1 VGRVRHPGVM
11 CGRYVARNDVESLRT
26 QFSITQTTERVL
38 AANYNTAPTQEVY
51 IVVDVEQD
59 GTNRQRRLDVARWG
73 LIPSWAKDQ
82 SMASRMI
89 NARAETVGEKPT
101 YRSSFARRRCL
112 VPVTGIYE
120 WQASSHGPKQPY
132 FLHAAGS
139 DTAASSEPADASDV
153 GLAGLYSWWRDPAVV
168 DSDDRAAWLLTMS
181 ILTTAADPSMADIH
195 DRMPIPVPSGAYSA
209 WLDPHA
215 AGADVLP
222 EILSSLPQRCW
233 TGYPVSRAVNNARA
247 HGPHLVVRE

>member
-1 VGRVRHPGVM
+1 M
-11 CGRYVARNDVESLRT
+11 CGRYVARNDVKSLRT
-26 QFSITQTTERVL
+26 QFSITETTARVL
-38 AANYNTAPTQEVY
+38 VANYNTAPTQEVY
-51 IVVDVEQD
+51 IVVDVKQD
-59 GTNRQRRLDVARWG
+59 GVDMQRRLDVARWG

-132 FLHAAGS
+132 FLHAFGS
-139 DTAASSEPADASDV
+139 DAAAKFDHSNASDV
-153 GLAGLYSWWRDPAVV
+153 GLAGLYSWWRDPAVA
-168 DSDDRAAWLLTMS
+168 DSNDPQAWLLTMS
-181 ILTTAADPSMADIH
+181 ILTTAADPSMAEIH
-195 DRMPIPVPSGAYSA
+195 DRMPIPVPSGSYTA
-209 WLDPHA
+209 WLDPHV

-222 EILSSLPQRCW
+222 EILSALPPRCW
-233 TGYPVSRAVNNARA
+233 TGYPVSRAVNNVRA
-247 HGPHLVVRE
+247 DGPHLVARE